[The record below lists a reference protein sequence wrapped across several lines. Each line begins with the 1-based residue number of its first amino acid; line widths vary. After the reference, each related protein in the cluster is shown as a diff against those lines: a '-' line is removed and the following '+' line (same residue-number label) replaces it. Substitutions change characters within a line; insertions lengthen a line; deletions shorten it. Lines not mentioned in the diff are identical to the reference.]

1 VSDGAPDALPDGDG
15 PVGGPRLALVAAAV
29 LAVIVVA
36 FIAIL
41 ATRDSSNER
50 VDDTPLLGRL
60 APATAGATIDGG
72 SFDID
77 DHRGEWVF
85 VNFFASWCVPCIQEH
100 PELRA
105 FDEAHRERGDA
116 VLVSVT
122 YSNSAEEA
130 REFFEERG
138 GSWPVIDDPTNSIGV
153 AYGVAQVPETFVV
166 APDGTVVARFAGEV
180 TRDAMERIMREAG
193 G

>member
-1 VSDGAPDALPDGDG
+1 VSAVAPDAPPETDG
-15 PVGGPRLALVAAAV
+15 PVGGPRLAVVAASV
-29 LAVIVVA
+29 LAVLVVA
-36 FIAIL
+36 FVAVL
-41 ATRDSSNER
+41 ATRDSSNDR

-60 APATAGATIDGG
+60 APATAGTTIVGD

-122 YSNSAEEA
+122 YDDSGDDA
-130 REFFEERG
+130 RDFFEERG
-138 GSWPVIDDPTNSIGV
+138 GSWPVIEDPTNSIGV
-153 AYGVAQVPETFVV
+153 AYGVAKVPETFVI
-166 APDGTVVARFAGEV
+166 APDGTIVARFAGEV
-180 TRDAMERIMREAG
+180 TRDAMEQVMREATR
-193 G
+193 